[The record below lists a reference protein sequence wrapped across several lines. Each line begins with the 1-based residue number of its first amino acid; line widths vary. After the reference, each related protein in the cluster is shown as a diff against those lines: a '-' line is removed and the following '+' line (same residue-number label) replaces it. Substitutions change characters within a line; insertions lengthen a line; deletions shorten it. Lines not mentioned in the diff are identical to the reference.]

1 MLQDIKDGEIAQDLP
16 NISGIERSQ
25 LKYCV
30 HDGDV
35 VLSKIVSGANFKVAI
50 AHVAPGEKLLATGNL
65 YIIRPDKSKLLPEY
79 LKLCL
84 ESEPCRQ
91 QLLREGVGSAA
102 LSVPIKALQVL
113 KIPNANM
120 EKQHEIA
127 KRYKALQKQV
137 ASHKR
142 AIATANE
149 KLAALLT
156 AEGVI

>member
-1 MLQDIKDGEIAQDLP
+1 VTRGSSLNKAKLDEIHSDTPTGFRYLMLQDIEDGEIAQDLP

-79 LKLCL
+79 LMRK
-84 ESEPCRQ
+84 
-91 QLLREGVGSAA
+91 
-102 LSVPIKALQVL
+102 VPQW
-113 KIPNANM
+113 
-120 EKQHEIA
+120 
-127 KRYKALQKQV
+127 
-137 ASHKR
+137 
-142 AIATANE
+142 
-149 KLAALLT
+149 
-156 AEGVI
+156 